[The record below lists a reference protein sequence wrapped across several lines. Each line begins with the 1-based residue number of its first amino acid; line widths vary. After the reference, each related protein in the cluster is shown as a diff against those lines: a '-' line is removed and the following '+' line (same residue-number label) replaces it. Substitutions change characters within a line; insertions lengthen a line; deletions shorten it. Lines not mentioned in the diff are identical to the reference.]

1 MKETVAKL
9 FVALF
14 LAVLPIVP
22 RLVAATYEV
31 GPGMTYTNLGSVPW
45 TALLPGDTVNVHY
58 QLGGYHEII
67 LLSTSG
73 VSNSPI
79 TLNGVPDPV
88 TGALPTLD
96 GSNAVTATNTP
107 WHDPS
112 LNTQGVI
119 VVSPNAGQPY
129 PYYPAWIVIRNLRVQ
144 NASLSNQLTQAQGG
158 TASFASTA
166 AAIYVEYA
174 QHLVVSSCELS
185 SSCNGF
191 FCDAQNGDPNTTS
204 ADILLQN
211 SWIHGNGFPGNY
223 EAHNINTQAKGII
236 FQYNLIGPLA
246 PNADGVDIKDLSSG
260 TILRYN
266 LVIQGTGGSAF
277 WFVQPD
283 GGVGVIDQDPA
294 YHTNFVYGNV
304 FLNTTNSGAL
314 TMFAYDYLGVG
325 SHPRNGTLY
334 FYNNTVVNYAD
345 QSARYYT
352 EIFQLPRHQDVV
364 SLGIHD
370 VVDCRNN
377 IFAAIPATPGKAPTQ
392 AYLLDSDDGTI
403 LLGTNWV
410 TPGFVPLQ
418 LPYGATNFYGAIT
431 GTNQLIFGDRQGQN
445 NPGFVSVANTNF
457 NLLSSS
463 PSIDAAGPQSPAV
476 LASPNNVVAQY
487 VFPTSGQPRI
497 VNGLRMDLGA
507 FEGVS
512 TNDTGPLFSLTV
524 SNGFGTGNYASNA
537 TVLIAASNAPAGQ
550 VFAGWTGYPVP
561 NPLSIGT
568 TFSMP
573 PSNITL
579 TATYSNLPYY
589 GLTVVNGTGGGSYLP
604 GSVVNISANP
614 PPAGQMFASWV
625 GYPVANPAAAGTS
638 LTMPANA
645 VTVTATYS
653 NAPVTS
659 LFYLN
664 VVNGS
669 GSGFYAVGTTV
680 YITANTPG
688 TNQTF
693 AGWTGYSVAN
703 PAALSTSLVMPSNNV
718 TVTASYQFAGPL
730 PSRLPLPV
738 TSHPRLWLTTNDL
751 ANYRS
756 WAVST
761 NPIYQQGLRI
771 VIQQCVTDYQTQFF
785 PGGVAN
791 TNYPD
796 YGDTQGYT
804 GLLTEA
810 DAVVLAF
817 ASLIDP
823 DPVKRSQYAQYA
835 RNLLIYALS
844 QAAQGTLANAPFRDR
859 LFAVYN
865 RANGGGEDWP
875 LAVDWI
881 YSATDTNGQ
890 PILSA
895 ADKLTIRNA
904 FMVWAGQCLTA
915 STTGGDSPTP
925 VGLLNSQQLLP
936 NGSAYRMAANN
947 YYMGHARLMT
957 MMALAI
963 DPADDPPVNTNLSV
977 SVLGNSLR
985 SYLDDAVG
993 AWLFQQYAM
1002 FGDAS
1007 SVITNYGLA
1016 GNASV
1021 GLASGGLPPEGM
1033 LYGHSIGF
1041 LLGGMLA
1048 LQTSGYNDPNLIGP
1062 QAALINSPV
1071 WGRFSTATLSSLVP
1085 AAQVF
1090 PEASYMGPVFQM
1102 DSYGDLLRLWMTPES
1117 MIPFSL
1123 QALLEQRNG
1132 ATNHLAATRWF
1143 LTQGVEGGSAA
1154 LLNRVSNPWSYGVDQ
1169 ALLYFMLLDPSALPA
1184 PDPRP
1189 AFPLAFQDMALGR
1202 IIDRTAWKSNATQFD
1217 FLANWISINHQQG
1230 AAGQFE
1236 FYRNG
1241 EWLTKEVCN
1250 YDNNLNGQSSMW
1262 HNTLALQNWCS
1273 AGDPNLSFGEQLFLN
1288 GSEYMLGESAGDPLA
1303 LTSSSPSYTYA
1314 GADLT
1319 PLFNRPQ
1326 IWQPQFALMDIQ
1338 QATRNIIW
1346 VKPDHIIVYDRAASA
1361 HPGSFKQFNLN
1372 VITTPTLAGN
1382 SITEVTPGGQRLFV
1396 QTLLPANA
1404 TLTYVPLGN
1413 SITTLAELEPSVGR
1427 VVIEDTNHPVN
1438 TRFLHVLQGADSNTV
1453 PDIVAHV
1460 VSSSGNPFEGATV
1473 RGVVVMFP
1481 VNALSNNFTSL
1492 TYTVPNGI
1500 TNHYI
1505 AGLAPGAFYSINQT
1519 VAGGSQQVTVTPGA
1533 GLAADPA
1540 GLLSFNHAGQTLS
1553 GAPRFVSFLST
1564 GSSVHLAG
1572 AGMANL
1578 NYSILTSTN
1587 LSSAHW
1593 TRVGSATADSTGN
1606 FQFIDTTASYSQRF
1620 YRASWP

>member
-1 MKETVAKL
+1 MLV
-9 FVALF
+9 
-14 LAVLPIVP
+14 VP
-22 RLVAATYEV
+22 CTLAATYEV
-31 GPGMTYTNLGSVPW
+31 GPGQTYTNLGSVPW
-45 TALLPGDTVNVHY
+45 TGLQPGDIVNIHY
-58 QLGGYHEII
+58 RPGGYHEIV
-67 LLSTSG
+67 LLSRSG
-73 VSNSPI
+73 ISNSPI

-96 GSNAVTATNTP
+96 GANAVTATNVP
-107 WHDPS
+107 WHAPS
-112 LNTQGVI
+112 LNTEGVI
-119 VVSPNAGQPY
+119 VVSPNGNQPY
-129 PYYPAWIVIRNLRVQ
+129 PYYPAWITIQNLHVQ
-144 NASLSNQLTQAQGG
+144 NASPSNQLTTAQGVN
-158 TASFASTA
+158 TSFDATA

-174 QHLVVSSCELS
+174 QHLVLSGCELS
-185 SSCNGF
+185 GSCNGF
-191 FCDAQNGDPNTTS
+191 FCDAQNGDPSTTS
-204 ADILLQN
+204 TDILVQN
-211 SWIHGNGFPGNY
+211 CWVHGNGFPGNY
-223 EAHNINTQAKGII
+223 GAHNLNTQAKGIT
-236 FQYNLIGPLA
+236 FQYNLIGPLD
-246 PNADGVDIKDLSSG
+246 PNANGVDIKDRSSG

-266 LVIQGTGGSAF
+266 MVIQGAGGGSAF

-314 TMFAYDYLGVG
+314 TMFAYDYYGIG
-325 SHPRNGTLY
+325 SHPRNGILY

-352 EIFQLPRHQDVV
+352 EIFQLPLHSDVV
-364 SLGIHD
+364 SQNIHD

-377 IFAAIPATPGKAPTQ
+377 IFAAIPATAGRAPTQ
-392 AYLLDSDDGTI
+392 AYLLDSDDGTMV
-403 LLGTNWV
+403 LGTNWV
-410 TPGFVPLQ
+410 SPGFVTLQ
-418 LPYGATNFYGAIT
+418 LPYGTTNFYGTIT
-431 GTNQLIFGDRQGQN
+431 GTNQLIVGDHQGQN

-463 PSIDAAGPQSPAV
+463 PSIDAAGLQSPAV
-476 LASPNNVVAQY
+476 LASPNNAVSQY
-487 VFPTSGQPRI
+487 VFPNSRQTRI
-497 VNGLRMDLGA
+497 VSGRGMDLGA

-512 TNDTGPLFSLTV
+512 TNFTGPLFSLTV
-524 SNGFGTGNYASNA
+524 SNGFGTGNYPSNA
-537 TVLIAASNAPAGQ
+537 VVLIAASNAPAGK
-550 VFAGWTGYPVP
+550 VFAGWTGYPVA
-561 NPLSIGT
+561 NAASVGT

-573 PSNITL
+573 PSNITVS
-579 TATYSNLPYY
+579 ATYSNLPYY
-589 GLTVVNGTGGGSYLP
+589 TLTVVSGTGSGSYLP
-604 GSVVNISANP
+604 GSVANIAANP
-614 PPAGQMFASWV
+614 PPSGQAFAGWTGFPV
-625 GYPVANPAAAGTS
+625 GNAGAAGTT
-638 LTMPANA
+638 LTMPASD
-645 VTVTATYS
+645 VTVTATYTNVPLS
-653 NAPVTS
+653 S

-669 GSGFYAVGTTV
+669 GSGSYAVGATV
-680 YITANTPG
+680 FITANSPG

-693 AGWTGYSVAN
+693 AGWTGFAVAN

-730 PSRLPLPV
+730 PSNLPPPV

-751 ANYRS
+751 AKYRS

-761 NPIYQQGLRI
+761 NPIYQQGLKV
-771 VIQQCVTDYQTQFF
+771 VIQQCVNDYQTQFF

-796 YGDTQGYT
+796 FGDTQGYT
-804 GLLTEA
+804 GLITEA
-810 DAVVLAF
+810 DAVILAF
-817 ASLIDP
+817 ASLIDS

-835 RNLLIYALS
+835 RNILMYALN
-844 QAAQGTLANAPFRDR
+844 QAAQGVLANAPFRDR
-859 LFAVYN
+859 LFATYN

-881 YSATDTNGQ
+881 YNATDTNGQ
-890 PILSA
+890 PVLSA

-904 FMVWAGQCLTA
+904 FMVWADQCLTA

-925 VGLLNSQQLLP
+925 VGVLNSQQLLP

-947 YYMGHARLMT
+947 YYDGHARLMT
-957 MMALAI
+957 MMSLAI

-985 SYLDDAVG
+985 SYLDDAIG
-993 AWLFQQYAM
+993 AWLYQQYAM
-1002 FGDAS
+1002 FGDAP

-1041 LLGGMLA
+1041 ILGGLLS
-1048 LQTSGYNDPNLIGP
+1048 LQTAGYNDPNLIGP

-1071 WGRFSTATLSSLVP
+1071 WGRFSTATMSSLVP

-1090 PEASYMGPVFQM
+1090 SSASYMGPVYQM
-1102 DSYGDLLRLWMTPES
+1102 DSYGDLLRLWITPES
-1117 MIPFSL
+1117 MVPFSL
-1123 QALLEQRNG
+1123 QALLEQQNG
-1132 ATNHLAATRWF
+1132 VTNHLAATRWF
-1143 LTQGVEGGSAA
+1143 MVNAVEGGSAA

-1169 ALLYFMLLDPSALPA
+1169 ALLYFMLLDAAASPA

-1189 AFPLAFQDMALGR
+1189 ALPLAFQDVPLGR

-1241 EWLTKEVCN
+1241 EWLTKEVSN
-1250 YDNNLNGQSSMW
+1250 YDDNLNGQSSMW

-1273 AGDPNLSFGEQLFLN
+1273 AGDPNLAFGEQLFLN
-1288 GSEYMLGESAGDPLA
+1288 GSEYVLAESAGDPVT

-1314 GADLT
+1314 SADLT
-1319 PLFNRPQ
+1319 PLFNQPQ
-1326 IWQPQFALMDIQ
+1326 IWQPQLALMDIQ

-1346 VKPDHIIVYDRAASA
+1346 IKPDHIVVYDRAASV
-1361 HPGSFKQFNLN
+1361 HPGLFKRFNLN
-1372 VITTPTLAGN
+1372 FIATPSIAG
-1382 SITEVTPGGQRLFV
+1382 STVTQVTPGGQKLIV
-1396 QTLLPANA
+1396 QTVLPTNA

-1413 SITTLAELEPSVGR
+1413 SLTTVAGLEPSVGR
-1427 VVIEDTNHPVN
+1427 VVIEDTNHPIS
-1438 TRFLHVLQGADSNTV
+1438 TRFLHVLQGADSNAAPAVVT
-1453 PDIVAHV
+1453 HV
-1460 VSSSGNPFEGATV
+1460 VSSGGNSFEGVTV
-1473 RGVVVMFP
+1473 RGAVVLFP
-1481 VNALSNNFTSL
+1481 VNALSSNFTSV

-1505 AGLAPGAFYSINQT
+1505 AGLPPVSSYAVSQIP
-1519 VAGGSQQVTVTPGA
+1519 VAGMQQITVSPGA
-1533 GLAADPA
+1533 GLIADGA
-1540 GLLSFNHAGQTLS
+1540 GLLSFNNAGQTLS
-1553 GAPRFVSFLST
+1553 GAPRFVSAVRT
-1564 GSSVHLAG
+1564 GSSLHLTG
-1572 AGMANL
+1572 TGMANL
-1578 NYSILTSTN
+1578 TYKIQSSTN
-1587 LSSAHW
+1587 LVSTNWVAI
-1593 TRVGSATADSTGN
+1593 GSAVADTNGN
-1606 FQFIDTTASYSQRF
+1606 FQFIDAGTSPYPQRF